1 MDPHCKQLS
10 SPSIVNFSFSV
21 LILLGILLSYVP
33 QHHRI
38 ISRRSS
44 FGISPYFVLLGTTS
58 GTSGFANILL
68 LPRSAKD
75 VACCDEISGFSC
87 FAGLL
92 GILQV
97 GTQAVCFVIILAL
110 FVIFFT
116 NPDTTATSKK
126 RESPSFR
133 TALLVAAACIIH
145 AVAAVV
151 LGVTIALAY
160 PSSRQLWANIF
171 GIMATILSS
180 IQYFPQIYTTYVL
193 RRVGSLSIPMMC
205 IQTPGSLVWA
215 ASLAA
220 RLGTEGWSTWGVY
233 VVTALLQGT
242 LLIMGIYFEYLN
254 PQKGEGGT
262 NSGGV
267 AVTLPYENR
276 AEPSFSEDNENRVL
290 ERTPLLRKP

>member
-116 NPDTTATSKK
+116 NPDTTAASKT

-151 LGVTIALAY
+151 LGVMIALAY